1 MSNLSIEQRAHDLA
15 LMRIK
20 IEAEVELMENPNPKI
35 DLANDYAK
43 YYYEIKQN
51 LDKVSRKIPDLF
63 S

>member
-20 IEAEVELMENPNPKI
+20 IEAELELMENPNPKI

-43 YYYEIKQN
+43 YYYELKQN
-51 LDKVSRKIPDLF
+51 LDKVSKEIPDLF